1 MQTCEG
7 MARGLHTHAALVA
20 LALCAAGA
28 RARADGRIGR
38 GTIGLFVGGG
48 TLIGGDYNDRIARW
62 GFRYSTARY
71 AGLSGGVFVT
81 PWLLVGGRLAW
92 TNADGREA
100 RWDNASLT
108 LSMVDLGALAR
119 VGFREVS
126 ASTRWFF
133 GAQAEVG
140 GAWAWSTLRERTDA
154 RLIPRFGAGLF
165 VQLFLGRFG
174 VGFSVVQRIAP
185 WADVDR
191 RGTTLDLGGT
201 EFTGSLEARL

>member
-1 MQTCEG
+1 
-7 MARGLHTHAALVA
+7 MARRLHTHTTLAA
-20 LALCAAGA
+20 LALCAAGT

-38 GTIGLFVGGG
+38 GTIGLFGGGG
-48 TLIGGDYNDRIARW
+48 TVIAGDYNDRASPW
-62 GFRYSTARY
+62 GFRFSTARY
-71 AGLSGGVFVT
+71 AGLSGGAFVT

-92 TNADGREA
+92 TNADGGEA
-100 RWDNASLT
+100 RWDEAPLT
-108 LSMVDLGALAR
+108 LSIVDLGALVR

-133 GAQAEVG
+133 GAQAELG
-140 GAWAWSTLRERTDA
+140 GAWAWTTLRDRTDA
-154 RLIPRFGAGLF
+154 RLLPRFGGGLF

-174 VGFSVVQRIAP
+174 AGFSVVQRVAP
-185 WADVDR
+185 WADVDS